1 MAKATGAAVLML
13 LLYSDV
19 LCLWRGAKAQG
30 KRRLSALSR
39 GNNGIATGAALLLY
53 GDVLPLWGG
62 AFARNKRR
70 LQHYLEAAACFL
82 AKDENRLK

>member
-1 MAKATGAAVLML
+1 MVSGAYRRYLEVTMAL
-13 LLYSDV
+13 
-19 LCLWRGAKAQG
+19 
-30 KRRLSALSR
+30 
-39 GNNGIATGAALLLY
+39 ATGAALLLY